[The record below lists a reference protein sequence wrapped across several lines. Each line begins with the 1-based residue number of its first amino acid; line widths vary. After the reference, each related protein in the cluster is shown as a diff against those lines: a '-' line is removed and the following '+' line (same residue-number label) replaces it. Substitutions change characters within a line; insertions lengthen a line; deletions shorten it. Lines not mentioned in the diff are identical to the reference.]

1 MAVGELGNWARSQV
15 GTIDGRI
22 TSIEGLAQVGTNASQ
37 WTVDFFWH
45 SPACVQQY
53 LSLCTIPSILIQRYQ

>member
-37 WTVDFFWH
+37 WTVDFFGTALPVC
-45 SPACVQQY
+45 SNTSACA
-53 LSLCTIPSILIQRYQ
+53 RYHQS